1 MKRFILLAMIGIS
14 VFQTVKSQELKPT
27 DTEALVLVNVTN
39 FKLAPIPQAKVIF
52 KSKTT
57 KKEYSVVTD
66 RQGKAKLLMPKGD
79 SYQIQYKD
87 FIKRADYSVFEM
99 PNQEGHLTMTIN
111 IKYQPSTVIT
121 LNNVYF
127 DTDKSTIKPNS
138 YKQLND
144 MVTLMKERPDLKIEI
159 DGHTDNQGG
168 DAHNMT
174 LSKDRANAVK
184 AYLVKHG
191 ITAGRIITKG
201 FGSLHP
207 VADNA
212 TASGRAQNRRI
223 EVRVLEN
230 K

>member
-1 MKRFILLAMIGIS
+1 
-14 VFQTVKSQELKPT
+14 
-27 DTEALVLVNVTN
+27 
-39 FKLAPIPQAKVIF
+39 
-52 KSKTT
+52 
-57 KKEYSVVTD
+57 
-66 RQGKAKLLMPKGD
+66 
-79 SYQIQYKD
+79 
-87 FIKRADYSVFEM
+87 
-99 PNQEGHLTMTIN
+99 
-111 IKYQPSTVIT
+111 
-121 LNNVYF
+121 
-127 DTDKSTIKPNS
+127 
-138 YKQLND
+138 
-144 MVTLMKERPDLKIEI
+144 
-159 DGHTDNQGG
+159 
-168 DAHNMT
+168 MT